1 MHYDTIAKIISLSPT
16 KREVE
21 VRTNSGATY
30 KVRVPWYK
38 LQDGFFK
45 IGDDI
50 KVKVVEQ
57 DQFAYYVYP

>member
-1 MHYDTIAKIISLSPT
+1 MHYDTIAKIVSLMETS
-16 KREVE
+16 REVE
-21 VRTNSGATY
+21 VRTNSGALY
-30 KVRVPWYK
+30 KVRVPHWK

-45 IGDDI
+45 VGDDI